1 MRDSQEILQP
11 SDRRPWRFS
20 PEEDIEIDF
29 LSNSSLIFQNMTNEN
44 TTKFINR
51 GLLMNCTHI
60 EGHGRREYHPRSKCG
75 CWSFWVSFLSLLMR
89 ILSLLVFGWGFWEFW
104 LRIGWEFWAFWFL
117 SEDFEPFGFWVRLLS
132 ISAFEALCRP
142 PETYWQH
149 LAKMDD

>member
-11 SDRRPWRFS
+11 SDRRPWRCS
-20 PEEDIEIDF
+20 PEENIEIDF

-44 TTKFINR
+44 TTKSINT

-75 CWSFWVSFLSLLMR
+75 CWSFWVSFLSLWMR

-104 LRIGWEFWAFWFL
+104 LLREN
-117 SEDFEPFGFWVRLLS
+117 FEPFGFWVRILSLFAFGRDFWAFQLLRHFADPLRPIGS
-132 ISAFEALCRP
+132 I
-142 PETYWQH
+142 
-149 LAKMDD
+149 